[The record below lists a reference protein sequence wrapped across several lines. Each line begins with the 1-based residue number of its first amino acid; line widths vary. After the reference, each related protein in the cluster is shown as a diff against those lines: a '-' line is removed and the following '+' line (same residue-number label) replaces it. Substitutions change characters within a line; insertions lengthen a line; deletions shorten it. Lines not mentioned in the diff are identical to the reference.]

1 MKRMLGWL
9 ALVGI
14 ANAIASGIVWPDLP
28 KDGYIAGRV
37 ATTEDVKAGNAAFA
51 AVGKN
56 GERLSTPIPLKIPQY
71 AWHVEADKGVKT
83 PIIVIQAEDTPAG
96 KTIGYRIVGGPGLGV
111 CLLAEVRLLGEKKP
125 REN

>member
-1 MKRMLGWL
+1 M
-9 ALVGI
+9 ASDI
-14 ANAIASGIVWPDLP
+14 AWPDLP
-28 KDGYIAGRV
+28 KDGYITGRV
-37 ATTEDVKAGNAAFA
+37 ATAEDVKAGNAAFA

-71 AWHVEADKGVKT
+71 AWHVEADRGVQT

-125 REN
+125 P